1 MNQEENTEDLE
12 EVKKKDENSEKKKR
26 FELKDIIFL
35 AIISAIITL
44 ANFITVPLVVAI
56 PLVGIRQLVSAF
68 PQGLLF
74 TIGVLKVRK
83 NGAILFMAF
92 LTGIVL
98 IPISW
103 VIFAFNIFAGVISEL
118 IVLIIFRNF
127 KKNLA
132 IIVGCSIYNPLTL
145 PGAFLIQLWASEPIA
160 QYIENPFLTILMFIL
175 SLAVS
180 LLGCLLGLKIGKSLK
195 KAGKLS

>member
-1 MNQEENTEDLE
+1 LNQEENIEDLE
-12 EVKKKDENSEKKKR
+12 DVKEIDEISEKKNR
-26 FELKDIIFL
+26 FELRDIIFL

-56 PLVGIRQLVSAF
+56 PLVGIRQLVCAF

-83 NGAILFMAF
+83 NGAILVMAF

-103 VIFAFNIFAGVISEL
+103 VIFAFNMFAGVISEL

-127 KKNLA
+127 KKNIA
-132 IIVGCSIYNPLTL
+132 IVVGCSLYNPLTL
-145 PGAFLIQLWASEPIA
+145 PGAFLFQLWASEPIA
-160 QYIENPFLTILMFIL
+160 HYIENPLLTILMFIL
-175 SLAVS
+175 SLALS
-180 LLGCLLGLKIGKSLK
+180 ILGCLLGLKIGKSLK

>member
-1 MNQEENTEDLE
+1 MNEEEQREEFQFLE
-12 EVKKKDENSEKKKR
+12 EKEKKGKSNR

-44 ANFITVPLVVAI
+44 ANFITVPIVVSI
-56 PLVGIRQLVSAF
+56 PLVGIRQVVSAF

-83 NGAILFMAF
+83 NGSILFLGF

-103 VIFAFNIFAGVISEL
+103 IIFAFNMFAAILSEVIIFV
-118 IVLIIFRNF
+118 IFRNF

-132 IIVGCSIYNPLTL
+132 IVVGCSIYNPLTI
-145 PGAFLIQLWASEPIA
+145 PGAFLFQLWAQEPIA
-160 QYIENPFLTILMFIL
+160 EYIENPIITILMFG
-175 SLAVS
+175 LALVIS

-195 KAGKLS
+195 KAGKLA

>member
-1 MNQEENTEDLE
+1 MNQEETREDFELLE
-12 EVKKKDENSEKKKR
+12 EQDKKEKKNR
-26 FELKDIIFL
+26 YELKDIIFL

-44 ANFITVPLVVAI
+44 ANFITVPIVVSI
-56 PLVGIRQLVSAF
+56 PLVGIRQVVCAF

-83 NGAILFMAF
+83 NGSILFLGF

-103 VIFAFNIFAGVISEL
+103 IIFAFNMFAAIISEV
-118 IVLIIFRNF
+118 IVFIIFRNF
-127 KKNLA
+127 KKNIA
-132 IIVGCSIYNPLTL
+132 IVVGCSIYNPLTI
-145 PGAFLIQLWASEPIA
+145 PGAFLFQLWAAEPIA
-160 QYIENPFLTILMFIL
+160 EYIENPLITILMFG
-175 SLAVS
+175 LALLIS